1 MVVELSGTNTFK
13 IRSMWDSIPTVE
25 QERQS
30 IFIFGL
36 SNSVPIYGLISLF
49 GKIAENSNF
58 TGEGNVEVA
67 LDSQGI
73 VAITLPQLSWDR
85 FVLISGD
92 PIRLL

>member
-1 MVVELSGTNTFK
+1 
-13 IRSMWDSIPTVE
+13 MWDSIPTVE